1 MFIYSTGLTNRQLAV
16 YELIMNKKYFKT
28 KRNLGMNKEV
38 FKIEYLFIF
47 AVVILG
53 ILNNQN
59 ILSKNIKKN
68 IK

>member
-28 KRNLGMNKEV
+28 KRNLGLNKGV
-38 FKIEYLFIF
+38 FKIEYLFVF

-59 ILSKNIKKN
+59 ILSIKT
-68 IK
+68 

>member
-1 MFIYSTGLTNRQLAV
+1 MFIHSTGLTNRQLAV

-28 KRNLGMNKEV
+28 KRNLGLNKGV
-38 FKIEYLFIF
+38 FKIEYLFVF

-59 ILSKNIKKN
+59 KLSKNIKN